1 MSVCAAHT
9 VDAATCDGT
18 IGIQPTANY
27 TDGVHAADSEH
38 TEHEVPVCAA
48 HTVDA
53 AMCEGTVSA
62 QPTEQLS

>member
-1 MSVCAAHT
+1 VSVCAAHT
-9 VDAATCDGT
+9 VDAVTCDGT
-18 IGIQPTANY
+18 VGIQPTENNA
-27 TDGVHAADSEH
+27 DGVHAADSEH

-53 AMCEGTVSA
+53 AMCEGAVSA

>member
-18 IGIQPTANY
+18 VGIQPTANY
-27 TDGVHAADSEH
+27 ADGVHAVDSQH
-38 TEHEVPVCAA
+38 TEPEVPVCAA
-48 HTVDA
+48 HTVNA
-53 AMCEGTVSA
+53 AMGEGTVGV